1 MSQLPNNVK
10 ILAIDIRKSYEEL
23 IKSKKLNDPKI
34 DINSKSVRTNVR
46 DSDDYEDDVDFDNNS
61 DKEKK
66 NNENEIENSPDSKF
80 NENKINKF
88 ENATGNVEKNEN
100 NNDDIFLWNEEKAVQ
115 RVLELKDENEIRK
128 QKEFLR
134 WKIKKDLEIK
144 EQEEKDVS
152 TVRSF

>member
-80 NENKINKF
+80 NENKINQF

>member
-46 DSDDYEDDVDFDNNS
+46 DSDDYEDDTDFDNNS
-61 DKEKK
+61 DKDKK
-66 NNENEIENSPDSKF
+66 NNENENENSPDSKF

-88 ENATGNVEKNEN
+88 ENAIGNIEKNE